1 MSQIIETIS
10 NWLTPQNIK
19 LLIKI
24 ALIVFI
30 GFPLVKIISLK
41 VGRSVGKRK
50 NSLQTEMLIKKSIY
64 YFGLAVIF
72 VTLLNMFGFS
82 VSVLLGAIGIFGFAI
97 GFASQTSVSNIISG
111 IFLITEKPIEIG
123 DAVQIGNTV
132 GTVLS
137 VDLLS
142 VKLRTFDNRFVRIP
156 NESILKTEMVNI
168 SKFPIRRLDLDI
180 GVAYKEDIRRV
191 IAILKDLATENP
203 YCLEEPEPVIF
214 LNNFGDSSID
224 IRFALWFEK
233 KDLIN
238 LRSSIMLSIKE
249 RFDAEGIEIPFPH
262 ISLYTGEA
270 SKPYPVR
277 IMSEDKG
284 SQPG

>member
-1 MSQIIETIS
+1 MMTSIMEAIS

-19 LLIKI
+19 LLVKI
-24 ALIVFI
+24 ALIIFI
-30 GFPLVKIISLK
+30 GFPLVKLISFR
-41 VGRSVGKRK
+41 VGKTVGKRK
-50 NSLQTEMLIKKSIY
+50 NSLQTEMLVRKTIY
-64 YFGLAVIF
+64 YLGLAAIIISM
-72 VTLLNMFGFS
+72 LNMFGFS
-82 VSVLLGAIGIFGFAI
+82 VSVLLGAMGIFGFAI

-180 GVAYKEDIRRV
+180 GVAYKEDIRKV
-191 IAILKDLATENP
+191 IAVLKDIATKNP

-224 IRFALWFEK
+224 IRYALWFEK

-270 SKPYPVR
+270 AKPYPVR
-277 IMSEDKG
+277 ILSEEKG
-284 SQPG
+284 L

>member
-1 MSQIIETIS
+1 MTSIMEAIS

-19 LLIKI
+19 LLVKI
-24 ALIVFI
+24 ALIIFI
-30 GFPLVKIISLK
+30 GFPLVKLISFR
-41 VGRSVGKRK
+41 VGKTVGKRK
-50 NSLQTEMLIKKSIY
+50 NSLQTEMLVRKTIY
-64 YFGLAVIF
+64 YLGLAAIIISM
-72 VTLLNMFGFS
+72 LNMFGFS
-82 VSVLLGAIGIFGFAI
+82 VSVLLGAMGIFGFAI

-180 GVAYKEDIRRV
+180 GVAYKEDIRKV
-191 IAILKDLATENP
+191 IAVLKDIATKNP

-224 IRFALWFEK
+224 IRYALWFEK

-270 SKPYPVR
+270 AKPYPVR
-277 IMSEDKG
+277 ILSEEKG
-284 SQPG
+284 L